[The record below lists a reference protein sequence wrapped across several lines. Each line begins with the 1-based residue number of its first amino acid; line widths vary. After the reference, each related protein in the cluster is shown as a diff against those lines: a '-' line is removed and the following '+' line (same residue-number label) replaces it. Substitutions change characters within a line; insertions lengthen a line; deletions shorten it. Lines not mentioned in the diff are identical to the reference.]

1 MIRKLQETDRQQT
14 MQFVSQ
20 KPAENVFIIGDIEG
34 YGFHSTIQTLWG
46 DFNDQGDLRAVLLK
60 YNENFIIYAPED
72 FDAKGLA
79 NIINTDS
86 SFSYLSGIEEMV
98 NKLTPYITAQP
109 KKPRVLYYAKCET
122 AEFLPTI
129 PKGITI
135 EKGRAKDAEAIIEK
149 MKAIPEFATGNYSV
163 KHKQVSLEKGLAR
176 AFFIKEQ
183 GIIISSASS
192 TAENSQSAM
201 IVGVGTLPEHQK
213 RGLATYCMSMLC
225 RELLAENK
233 MLCLFY
239 DNPSAGA
246 IYKRIGFLDIGKWS
260 MWTY

>member
-1 MIRKLQETDRQQT
+1 MIRQLIETDRQQT
-14 MQFVSQ
+14 MDFVSQ
-20 KPAENVFIIGDIEG
+20 KPAENVFMIGDIEG

-46 DFNDQGDLRAVLLK
+46 DFNDQGNLRSVLLK
-60 YNENFIIYAPED
+60 YDKNFIIYAPGD

-79 NIINTDS
+79 TIINTDS

-98 NKLTPYITAQP
+98 NKLIPYITAQP
-109 KKPRVLYYAKCET
+109 KKPRVLYYAKCES
-122 AEFLPTI
+122 AELLPAI
-129 PKGITI
+129 PSKITL
-135 EKGRAKDAEAIIEK
+135 ERARVDDAKDIITM
-149 MKAIPEFATGNYSV
+149 MKAIPEFAEGNYSV
-163 KHKQVSLEKGLAR
+163 EHKQVSLEKGLAR
-176 AFFIKEQ
+176 AYFIKEQ
-183 GIIISSASS
+183 GTIISSASS

-213 RGLATYCMSMLC
+213 RGLATYCMSKLC

-246 IYKRIGFLDIGKWS
+246 IYKRIGFVDIGKWS

>member
-60 YNENFIIYAPED
+60 YDENFIIYAPQD
-72 FDAKGLA
+72 LDAKGLA
-79 NIINTDS
+79 NIVNTDK

-98 NKLTPYITAQP
+98 NKLIPYITAQP

-129 PKGITI
+129 PKGIAI
-135 EKGRAKDAEAIIEK
+135 EKGRAEDAEAIIEQ
-149 MKAIPEFATGNYSV
+149 MKAIPEFAECNYNV
-163 KHKQVSLEKGLAR
+163 EHKQVSLEKGLAR
-176 AFFIKEQ
+176 AYFIKEQ
-183 GIIISSASS
+183 GTIISSASS

-201 IVGVGTLPEHQK
+201 IVGVGTLPQHQK
-213 RGLATYCMSMLC
+213 KGLASYCMSKLC
-225 RELLAENK
+225 RDLLAENK

-246 IYKRIGFLDIGKWS
+246 IYKRIGFIDIGKWS